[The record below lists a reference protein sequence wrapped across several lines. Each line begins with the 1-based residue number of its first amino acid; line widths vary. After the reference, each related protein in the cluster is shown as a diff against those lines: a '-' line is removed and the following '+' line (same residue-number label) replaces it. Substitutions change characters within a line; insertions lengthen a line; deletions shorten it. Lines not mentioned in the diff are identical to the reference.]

1 MRTEREEIVK
11 RMISTLSGGDTQAK
25 LFQIYKGEASKE
37 DVFTTLLGNV
47 SAFDQEVENQ
57 TNNSKSATESINTSM
72 AEFNSIKVS
81 ASQDDSALNFFRE
94 IDEGL
99 KSFNENV
106 TMLSNGANFYK

>member
-1 MRTEREEIVK
+1 
-11 RMISTLSGGDTQAK
+11 MISTLSGGDTQAK

-37 DVFTTLLGNV
+37 DVFATLLGNV